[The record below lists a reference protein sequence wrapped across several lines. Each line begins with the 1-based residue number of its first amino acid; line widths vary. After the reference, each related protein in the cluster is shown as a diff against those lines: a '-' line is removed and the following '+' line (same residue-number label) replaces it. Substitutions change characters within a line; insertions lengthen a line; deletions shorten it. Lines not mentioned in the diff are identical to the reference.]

1 MNDTATQPCRFCL
14 DASCDPEGELTTE
27 NDYSS
32 LPVGS
37 VAEGY
42 RMSIDVG
49 CGKPLRVCIEHW
61 SPHTQQNELGGVINR
76 SFAPN
81 VGGVSNETS
90 NYRNQERA

>member
-1 MNDTATQPCRFCL
+1 MIMNDMTTQPCRFCL

-49 CGKPLRVCIEHW
+49 CGKPLRICIEHW
-61 SPHTQQNELGGVINR
+61 IPHMQQNEL
-76 SFAPN
+76 
-81 VGGVSNETS
+81 VGFYKPKFCPECG
-90 NYRNQERA
+90 RKLRD

>member
-1 MNDTATQPCRFCL
+1 MMTDIITQPCQFCL
-14 DASCDPEGELTTE
+14 DASCDPEGKLTTE

-49 CGKPLRVCIEHW
+49 CGKPLKICITHW
-61 SPHTQQNELGGVINR
+61 NPQMQQNVL
-76 SFAPN
+76 
-81 VGGVSNETS
+81 VGFYKPKFCPECG
-90 NYRNQERA
+90 RCLK

>member
-1 MNDTATQPCRFCL
+1 MVVNDTTTQPCRFCL
-14 DASCDPEGELTTE
+14 DASCDPEGELTTD

-61 SPHTQQNELGGVINR
+61 IPHMQQNELIGFYNEL
-76 SFAPN
+76 
-81 VGGVSNETS
+81 VGFYKPKFCPECG
-90 NYRNQERA
+90 RKLRD

>member
-1 MNDTATQPCRFCL
+1 MMNNTTTQPCRFCL
-14 DASCDPEGELTTE
+14 DASCDPEGKLTTE

-32 LPVGS
+32 LPVGN

-61 SPHTQQNELGGVINR
+61 LPHMQQNEL
-76 SFAPN
+76 
-81 VGGVSNETS
+81 VGFYKPKFCPECG
-90 NYRNQERA
+90 RKLRD